1 MKERLINLF
10 LRVKKVD
17 IKRGIIICFSCFL
30 LLTGISLSKE
40 NYVFRNDI
48 NQTLKTLEKSW
59 NNQDLE
65 KVSSIAETTKESF
78 IIETGFEN
86 NDDIQ
91 DIIQAHLYSVEFQNV
106 YLSIDNWS
114 KSEPVA
120 KAKIKLTT
128 YDNLEVLNVIIM
140 QLINDDSEIDRNYNH
155 NDFVARNID
164 KIKSAVE
171 DIKKDYIKTILVTFK
186 YDSFSKNWS
195 IPFETN
201 KDFYNAMSGNMISF
215 HEEVEPTVEI

>member
-1 MKERLINLF
+1 MKNQIMKLL
-10 LRVKKVD
+10 LYVKNMD
-17 IKRGIIICFSCFL
+17 IKTGIIICFSCFL
-30 LLTGISLSKE
+30 LLTGVSITKE
-40 NYVFRNDI
+40 NYIFRKNI
-48 NQTLKTLEKSW
+48 NKTLNTLEKSW

-91 DIIQAHLYSVEFQNV
+91 YILHSHLYNVEFQNV
-106 YLSIDNWS
+106 YLSIDNRS

-128 YDNLEVLNVIIM
+128 YDNLEVLNMIIM
-140 QLINDDSEIDRNYNH
+140 QLINDDSEIDRNYNQE
-155 NDFVARNID
+155 DFIARNID
-164 KIKSAVE
+164 KIKKAVE
-171 DIKKDYIKTILVTFK
+171 NIKKDYIKTILVTFK
-186 YDSFSKNWS
+186 YDKLSHRWS